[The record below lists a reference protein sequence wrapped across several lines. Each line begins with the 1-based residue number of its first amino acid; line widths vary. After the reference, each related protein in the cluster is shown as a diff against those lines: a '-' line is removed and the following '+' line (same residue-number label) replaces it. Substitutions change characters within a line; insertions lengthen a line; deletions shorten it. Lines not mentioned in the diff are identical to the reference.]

1 MMSVYIDDGEIF
13 NSHDVVS
20 LFTNTP
26 IEKSLDIIK
35 GQLEADN
42 TLKDRTK
49 LNPDDIIEL
58 LQFIVTTTYF
68 SFRGQIYRQI
78 FGAAMGSPVSA
89 IVANL
94 FMEWLEKEAI
104 LTAPMD
110 CRPRFWRRYVDD
122 VLEIINKGSTHN
134 LTEHLNTID
143 PTGSIKFTHEEET
156 QGKIP
161 FLDTLIVRKEDGTVK
176 LLVYRKK
183 THTDQY
189 LNFHSQHPLHHK
201 LGVVRTL
208 MDRMENVVT
217 EEGDKREE
225 ELRIRNALADCGYP
239 KWALDRVKQQMRDKP
254 QQPKTT
260 KKTNETPSRGMVAI
274 PYVEGVAEKLKRA
287 FRKHNVS
294 TAMRPTNTL
303 KSILVHPKDKK
314 DITEISDAV
323 YDIPCKTCDMS
334 YIGETG
340 RLFGTRLK
348 EHQKDSEKISDIKF
362 TRATRKASTSE
373 QHKSAITDHIAQEN
387 HVIEWEGATILDRDS
402 NSTTRKIREGIHIRK
417 KGAKAI
423 NRDDGSMFLDHV
435 YDPLLKPT
443 LNPRNEN
450 NTKRRGTRSLVIKP
464 SA

>member
-1 MMSVYIDDGEIF
+1 
-13 NSHDVVS
+13 
-20 LFTNTP
+20 
-26 IEKSLDIIK
+26 
-35 GQLEADN
+35 
-42 TLKDRTK
+42 
-49 LNPDDIIEL
+49 
-58 LQFIVTTTYF
+58 
-68 SFRGQIYRQI
+68 
-78 FGAAMGSPVSA
+78 MGSPVSA

-201 LGVVRTL
+201 LGVVRTI

-217 EEGDKREE
+217 EEADKREE

-260 KKTNETPSRGMVAI
+260 KKTNETPSRGMVVI

-323 YDIPCKTCDMS
+323 YDIPCRTCDMS

-387 HVIEWEGATILDRDS
+387 HVIDWEGATILDRDS
-402 NSTTRKIREGIHIRK
+402 NSTTRKIREAIHIRK
-417 KGAKAI
+417 RGAKSI

-450 NTKRRGTRSLVIKP
+450 NTKRRGKRSGPDHL
-464 SA
+464 